1 MANHYRLSG
10 HGIEVDYVI
19 GGNPVLP
26 ALRLTDGGVTRT
38 YLPSEITIDMTDLG
52 TIVSVPLNGTAS
64 GNGARFGFFLP
75 GVRVQPGQ
83 RVAVTTSGVIQT
95 CGGTPTDRPTSWSC
109 VHLHG
114 SASLIDGSVQ
124 VASAA

>member
-10 HGIEVDYVI
+10 HGIELDYVI
-19 GGNPVLP
+19 GGNPALP
-26 ALRLTDGGVTRT
+26 ALCLTDGGVTRN
-38 YLPSEITIDMTDLG
+38 YLASEITIDMTDLG
-52 TIVSVPLNGTAS
+52 TIVSVPLNGPATGA
-64 GNGARFGFFLP
+64 GARFGFFLP
-75 GVRVQPGQ
+75 PVRVPAGQ

-95 CGGTPTDRPTSWSC
+95 CGGTAGDRPSSWNC

-114 SASLIDGSVQ
+114 SASLSDGWIR